1 MCGALALILLGFNS
15 PQIVLYSLIAVAGAA
30 TIGSQI
36 LLYTFVAQYYPT
48 TVRSTGMGWASGVG
62 RIGAIVGPVLTGALL
77 TMNLPH
83 QMNFLVIAVPG
94 VIAALAIF
102 LVNLQASVEGSSQ
115 AKTLNIK
122 AQTIKNT
129 AN

>member
-1 MCGALALILLGFNS
+1 MN
-15 PQIVLYSLIAVAGAA
+15 VYA
-30 TIGSQI
+30 TKP

-48 TVRSTGMGWASGVG
+48 TVRSTGMGWASGVS

-115 AKTLNIK
+115 AKTPNIK